1 MILFVNNNRGIL
13 FLSLIAEVR
22 RRIIEYVRMVSKV
35 TTNISRVGRV
45 TVDI

>member
-1 MILFVNNNRGIL
+1 MILFVNNNKGIL
-13 FLSLIAEVR
+13 FLGGIAVIV